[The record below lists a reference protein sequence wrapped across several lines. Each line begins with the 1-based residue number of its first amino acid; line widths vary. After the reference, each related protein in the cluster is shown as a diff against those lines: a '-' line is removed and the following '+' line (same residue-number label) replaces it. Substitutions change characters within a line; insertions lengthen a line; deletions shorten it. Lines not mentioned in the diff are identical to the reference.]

1 MASALNIATLLS
13 NIRDLVVW
21 PIFAGLAIIM
31 FIYAG
36 IMFLTSSGDP
46 GKLTT
51 ARNAVIWGVVGI
63 IVALLSYGIIGF
75 VENNLLK

>member
-1 MASALNIATLLS
+1 MASALSITLLLN
-13 NIRDLVVW
+13 NIRTKIVW

-46 GKLTT
+46 GKLTK
-51 ARNAVIWGVVGI
+51 ARDAVIWGAVGI
-63 IVALLSYGIIGF
+63 VVALLSYGIIGF
-75 VENNLLK
+75 VNSLLK